1 MVPATL
7 RSLASP
13 AMPVVVHPDPD
24 ALARDA
30 AVRIVAALS
39 AVGDPRA
46 NLGLAGGSTPR
57 RTYEELT
64 RITFDWPR
72 VDLWLSDERWVPHD
86 DARSNGAMVERV
98 LTSRITAPLHRPAF
112 DDGADPHRVAAD
124 YERLLHGI
132 IPDGRPDVVLLGM
145 GADGHTA
152 SLFPRTAALDERTR
166 WYVAN
171 RLPDSGEWRLTSTF
185 PLLLSAHHLFVLVTG
200 EAKAATLRA
209 VLEGEPGRYPA
220 QRLAD
225 AGDRVTWLVDGA
237 AASQLSTVR
246 MERAT

>member
-1 MVPATL
+1 MVPVTL

-13 AMPVVVHPDPD
+13 AMPIVVHPDPD
-24 ALARDA
+24 TLARDA

-39 AVGDPRA
+39 TVGDPRA

-64 RITFDWPR
+64 RISFDWGR
-72 VDLWLSDERWVPHD
+72 VDLWLSDERWVPPD
-86 DARSNGAMVERV
+86 DARSNGSMVDRV
-98 LTSRITAPLHRPAF
+98 LASRIGAPLHRPAY
-112 DDGADPHRVAAD
+112 DGDADPGRVAFE
-124 YERLLHGI
+124 YEQLLHRI
-132 IPDGRPDVVLLGM
+132 IPDGHPDVVLLGM

-171 RLPDSGEWRLTSTF
+171 RLPESGEWRLTSTF
-185 PLLLSAHHLFVLVTG
+185 PLLLAAHHLFVLVTG
-200 EAKAATLRA
+200 EAKAETLRA
-209 VLEGEPGRYPA
+209 VLEGEPGRHPA

-225 AGDRVTWLVDGA
+225 AGDRLTWLVDEA
-237 AASQLSTVR
+237 AASQLSTTT
-246 MERAT
+246 ERAT